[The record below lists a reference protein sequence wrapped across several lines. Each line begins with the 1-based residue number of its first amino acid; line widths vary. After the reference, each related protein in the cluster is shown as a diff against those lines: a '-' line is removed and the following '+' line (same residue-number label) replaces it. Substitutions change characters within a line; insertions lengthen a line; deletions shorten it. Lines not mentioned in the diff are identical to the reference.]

1 MNKRAIITSSLE
13 AIGGVLVVVGVATF
27 SVPVGVMVAG
37 ALLIVLGGLA
47 A

>member
-1 MNKRAIITSSLE
+1 MNKRAIITSAIE
-13 AIGGVLVVVGVATF
+13 AIGGVLVVIGVGSF

-37 ALLIVLGGLA
+37 ALLIVFGGLA